1 SSVDILDI
9 HSFPTRRSSDL
20 RRKIKMMTSL
30 RSQSKLRAFTAKVRG
45 FLAGQQ
51 HDDEFDD
58 EVQAHLQL
66 LADKFV
72 QQGLSTKDA
81 AAAARRQFGNT
92 TLLQENRREMQTL
105 PSIEALW
112 LDLHYALR
120 TLWKNRGFA
129 MVS

>member
-81 AAAARRQFGNT
+81 AAARSEEHT
-92 TLLQENRREMQTL
+92 SELQSQSNLVCRL
-105 PSIEALW
+105 
-112 LDLHYALR
+112 
-120 TLWKNRGFA
+120 
-129 MVS
+129 